1 VILKY
6 FFVKI
11 AIYQKY
17 LDPVLI
23 NVSIVIKWIKT

>member
-6 FFVKI
+6 FSVQI
-11 AIYQKY
+11 AIYRKY

-23 NVSIVIKWIKT
+23 NVSIVLKGITT